1 MSNPVVV
8 HDTFVLT
15 RHFDVPPERAFRSLS
30 DPAEKRAW
38 FRVETG
44 QPGET
49 FEMAF
54 EIGGREHSASPMGAN
69 TPFPGQILSA
79 DGRIEDIV
87 PNHRVVTVSTMAI
100 AGRRI
105 SSALLTYELSPAPG
119 GGCDLTFTHQAAFYE
134 GSDGPQ
140 MRRGGW
146 ESLLNRLGES
156 LAA

>member
-1 MSNPVVV
+1 MSDPVVV
-8 HDTFVLT
+8 HDTFVLI
-15 RHFDVPPERAFRSLS
+15 RHFNVTPERAFRSLS

-38 FRVETG
+38 FRDDTG
-44 QPGET
+44 QEGEA

-54 EIGGREHSASPMGAN
+54 EIGGHEYSASPMGAN
-69 TPFPGQILSA
+69 TPFPGQILSS

-87 PNHRVVTVSTMAI
+87 PGRRVVTVSTMAI

-105 SSALLTYELSPAPG
+105 SSALITYELSAAAG

-134 GSDGPQ
+134 GSDGPV
-140 MRRGGW
+140 MRKGGW
-146 ESLLNRLGES
+146 ELLLGRLGES